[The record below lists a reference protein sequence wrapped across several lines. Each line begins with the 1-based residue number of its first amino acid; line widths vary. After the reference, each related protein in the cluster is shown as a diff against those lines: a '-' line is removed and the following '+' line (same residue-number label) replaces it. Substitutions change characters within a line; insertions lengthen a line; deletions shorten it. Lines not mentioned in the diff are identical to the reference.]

1 MKNPWK
7 VNSIDA
13 FSYLKCPECEFDS
26 KAESYFKRHAIK
38 NHPLS
43 HVFFGNDTIDN
54 YTSVTILKYN
64 PNDIEKYLH
73 ENHEDLQ
80 ITSTNLF
87 EVNNAKEEI
96 IPQDNNFTEIVIT
109 TPNSKFDT
117 QTEVEEF
124 CSDLEYSKQSAH
136 DSVDNEIIVW

>member
-1 MKNPWK
+1 M
-7 VNSIDA
+7 
-13 FSYLKCPECEFDS
+13 
-26 KAESYFKRHAIK
+26 
-38 NHPLS
+38 S
-43 HVFFGNDTIDN
+43 HVFFGNDTIDDD
-54 YTSVTILKYN
+54 TSVTILKYN
-64 PNDIEKYLH
+64 PDDIEKYLH

-117 QTEVEEF
+117 QTEVEEI
-124 CSDLEYSKQSAH
+124 CGDLE
-136 DSVDNEIIVW
+136 